1 MMTIPAEP
9 GSLLLLKRSNVDS
22 LQVKDGEELLL
33 DQHSRV
39 IYLRF
44 GAEESFDQEGEHR
57 HGSRLQTHPDGRERR
72 ARFA

>member
-9 GSLLLLKRSNVDS
+9 GSLLLLKKSNVDS

-33 DQHSRV
+33 NQHSRV

-44 GAEESFDQEGEHR
+44 GAEESFDQEGEH
-57 HGSRLQTHPDGRERR
+57 
-72 ARFA
+72 

>member
-33 DQHSRV
+33 PAH
-39 IYLRF
+39 
-44 GAEESFDQEGEHR
+44 EEFIVDLDKKKRILKVNIPEGLLE
-57 HGSRLQTHPDGRERR
+57 
-72 ARFA
+72 